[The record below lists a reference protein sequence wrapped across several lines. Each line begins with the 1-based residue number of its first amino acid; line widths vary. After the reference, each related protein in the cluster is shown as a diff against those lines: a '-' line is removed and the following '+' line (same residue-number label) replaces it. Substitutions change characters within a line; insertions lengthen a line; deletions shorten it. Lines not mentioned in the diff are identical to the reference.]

1 MLGTKTISDLIS
13 SPSVFRSGRIN
24 IIEAPVSSG
33 KTFFALTALPEWG
46 GSPEKVLYLIDT
58 TNGELHIQRN
68 MITQAVDRN
77 TYAFYDY
84 NTKHIWGEQRSDNM
98 MPVMTYS
105 GFGSELRKAH
115 SGFRLSDFEYII
127 CDEMSNLVRYQDY
140 DGNNA
145 NLIIAEQKLREIVSE
160 GKVKII
166 ALSATPQKIREH
178 FPDLY
183 YDVPFD
189 KSDMRRLETFHDL
202 PYSCD
207 TKTILERIAKEPK
220 PMTGILYTTQ
230 VREMK
235 EYISYAQKL
244 GIPANGFWSASVETQ
259 SKYPFSEEQKTLR
272 ETVLAEETIP
282 EDIRLLVINASS
294 ETCIKIQGSKRK
306 VDYIIVNNS
315 DEEVVA
321 QVRGRYH
328 GDLDRFYYHDIAKAN
343 EATLNSFVM
352 PERFLNVRLFKQE
365 RDELCAMLPL
375 QQPNKPVGTYYSWP
389 TVCKMLSEHG
399 YEISPSKKDK
409 NRNGQHYYVISRR
422 PE

>member
-1 MLGTKTISDLIS
+1 MFGTKTITNLITD
-13 SPSVFRSGRIN
+13 PSVLKAGRIN

-33 KTFFALTALPEWG
+33 KTHFALTALPKWA

-68 MITQAVDRN
+68 IITKAVDRN

-84 NTKHIWGEQRSDNM
+84 NTKHVWGEQVNNM

-105 GFGSELRKAH
+105 GFGSELRKNNK
-115 SGFRLSDFEYII
+115 GFRLSDFEYII
-127 CDEMSNLVRYQDY
+127 CDEMTNLVRYQDY
-140 DGNNA
+140 EGDNA
-145 NLIIAEQKLREIVSE
+145 NLVIAEQKLRETASE
-160 GKVKII
+160 GRVKII
-166 ALSATPQKIREH
+166 ALSATPQKIRDH

-189 KSDMRRLETFHDL
+189 KSDMRRVETFQDL

-220 PMTGILYTTQ
+220 PLTGILYTTQ
-230 VREMK
+230 VTEMK

-244 GIPANGFWSASVETQ
+244 GIPANGFWSASVKTQ
-259 SKYPFSEEQKTLR
+259 GKYPFTSEQIALR
-272 ETVLAEETIP
+272 ETVLADETIP
-282 EDIRLLVINASS
+282 ANIRLLVINAAS
-294 ETCIKIQGSKRK
+294 ETCIKIQGEKRK

-315 DEEVVA
+315 DEEVVT

-328 GDLDRFYYHDIAKAN
+328 GDLDRFYYHNIIKAN
-343 EATLNSFVM
+343 EATLTNFEM
-352 PERFLNVRLFKQE
+352 PDRFLNTRLFKQE
-365 RDELCAMLPL
+365 RDELCDLLAL
-375 QQPNKPVGTYYSWP
+375 QQPSKPVGTYYSWP

-399 YEISPSKKDK
+399 YDISPSKKDK
-409 NRNGQHYYVISRR
+409 SRNGQHYYVISRK
-422 PE
+422 PN